1 MAAAGPSQQAR
12 EAVECAPGMR
22 LCLLVTATMGTSREA
37 VAGGHRE
44 CPGSSSTTDPPRGGV
59 TSCGS
64 WEKGQ
69 VGIGNISVVGCA
81 SWECPRGADPDVTK
95 QERGRASSQ
104 AGPIAMALFSIP

>member
-12 EAVECAPGMR
+12 EAVECAPGTR
-22 LCLLVTATMGTSREA
+22 LCLLVTATMGISREV

-59 TSCGS
+59 TSWVS

-69 VGIGNISVVGCA
+69 AGIGNISEWDVTARAGNVPEGPTPM
-81 SWECPRGADPDVTK
+81 SQSRRGA
-95 QERGRASSQ
+95 
-104 AGPIAMALFSIP
+104 GPAARQGQ